1 MKQVNAVG
9 VDVDSEELVCVM
21 QRAEERLPLAT
32 FANTAA
38 GHKKFIRWATKGGRP
53 AQVCLEATGIYSL
66 EFALALHHAKNVAV
80 MVVNPRAI
88 KDFGRACMQRAK
100 TDAVD
105 AGGILEYLQRMPFTA
120 WQPPAPE
127 ILELQAVNRRIVQL
141 TTERTREKNRRH
153 ASEFAG
159 ASGDAIA
166 HDIEVNIH
174 HLERRIERMHD
185 SGLQL
190 VRGVPALATKLAHL
204 VSTKGIGVSSAMR
217 LLAELLVLPDDL
229 AAPQWVAHA
238 GLDPRPYESG
248 TSVHRPRRITKVGNR
263 HLRAALYMPA
273 LVAIQHEPNVKA
285 FYNKLVSRGKKPM
298 QAVVAVMRKLLH
310 AIWGMLK
317 HDQDFDGEKF
327 FKMTATST

>member
-1 MKQVNAVG
+1 MKQVNQVG
-9 VDVDSEELVCVM
+9 VDVDSEALVSMM
-21 QRAEERLPLAT
+21 QRGGQRLPLAR

-38 GHKKFIRWATKGGRP
+38 GHKKFIRWATKGARS
-53 AQVCLEATGIYSL
+53 ARVCLEATGIYSL
-66 EFALALHHAKNVAV
+66 EFALALHHAKNVEV

-105 AGGILEYLQRMPFTA
+105 AGGILDYLERMPFAA
-120 WQPPAPE
+120 WQAPAPE
-127 ILELQAVNRRIVQL
+127 ILELQAINRRVDQL
-141 TTERTREKNRRH
+141 HTELTREKNRYH

-159 ASGDAIA
+159 ASADAIA

-174 HLERRIERMHD
+174 HLERRIARMHD

-190 VRGVPALATKLAHL
+190 VHRVPALAAKLAHL
-204 VSTKGIGVSSAMR
+204 VSAKGIGEASAMR
-217 LLAELLVLPDDL
+217 ILAELLVLPDDL

-248 TSVHRPRRITKVGNR
+248 TSIHPPRRISKVGNR

-285 FYNKLVSRGKKPM
+285 FYNKLVTAGKKPM

-317 HDQDFDGEKF
+317 HDEDFDGNKF
-327 FKMTATST
+327 FRLTEKNA

>member
-1 MKQVNAVG
+1 MH
-9 VDVDSEELVCVM
+9 
-21 QRAEERLPLAT
+21 
-32 FANTAA
+32 AA
-38 GHKKFIRWATKGGRP
+38 GQDR
-53 AQVCLEATGIYSL
+53 YS
-66 EFALALHHAKNVAV
+66 
-80 MVVNPRAI
+80 
-88 KDFGRACMQRAK
+88 
-100 TDAVD
+100 
-105 AGGILEYLQRMPFTA
+105 GGILEYLERMPFTA

-127 ILELQAVNRRIVQL
+127 ILELQAINRRIDQL
-141 TTERTREKNRRH
+141 HTELTREKNRRH

-159 ASGDAIA
+159 ASDDAIA

-174 HLERRIERMHD
+174 HLERRITRMQE

-190 VRGVPALATKLAHL
+190 VRRVPALTTKLAHL
-204 VSTKGIGVSSAMR
+204 VSTKGIGEVSAMR

-285 FYNKLVSRGKKPM
+285 FYNKLVAAGKKPM

-317 HDQDFDGEKF
+317 HDQDFDGSKF
-327 FKMTATST
+327 FKPTEKTA